1 LQRFVII
8 SRRLRR
14 LLDRL
19 CRLRPV
25 LDSGQTTAE
34 YGISLALVGVIAVVA
49 INWARSTDAI
59 PQLFDTVIKQLLSG
73 VA

>member
-1 LQRFVII
+1 MYPFIII

-34 YGISLALVGVIAVVA
+34 YGISLVLVGVIAFAA
-49 INWARSTDAI
+49 INWARQTDAI
-59 PQLFDTVIKQLLSG
+59 ANLFDTVIKQLMSG

>member
-1 LQRFVII
+1 LQAFVII

-19 CRLRPV
+19 CRLRPI
-25 LDSGQTTAE
+25 LDTGQTTAE
-34 YGISLALVGVIAVVA
+34 YSMVLVFVGIIVVVA
-49 INWARSTDAI
+49 IAWARQTDAI
-59 PQLFDTVIKQLLSG
+59 AKLFDTVIKQMLSG